1 MRAAIYDRYWHSMG
15 GGERHSG
22 MIAEVLS
29 KDGVEVDLIG
39 HSQVDRDELAEHL
52 GLDLSRTR
60 MRTVPDKGDA
70 YVAALSSEYDLFVN
84 ATYMSVVIP

>member
-29 KDGVEVDLIG
+29 KDGVEVDLLG
-39 HSQVDRDELAEHL
+39 HSQVDRDELGEHL
-52 GLDLSRTR
+52 GLDLSR
-60 MRTVPDKGDA
+60 
-70 YVAALSSEYDLFVN
+70 
-84 ATYMSVVIP
+84 

>member
-1 MRAAIYDRYWHSMG
+1 MTRAAVYDRFWHSQG

-39 HSQVDRDELAEHL
+39 HTDVDKDVLADHL
-52 GLDLSRTR
+52 GLDLSRVR
-60 MRTVPDKGDA
+60 MRIVPDKGDLHLA
-70 YVAALSSEYDLFVN
+70 HVS
-84 ATYMSVVIP
+84 